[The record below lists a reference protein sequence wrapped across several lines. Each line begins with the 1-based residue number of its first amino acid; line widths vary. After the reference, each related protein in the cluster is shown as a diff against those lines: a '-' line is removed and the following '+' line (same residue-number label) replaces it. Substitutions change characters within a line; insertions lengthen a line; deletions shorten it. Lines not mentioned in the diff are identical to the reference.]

1 MIFLFWMFILLFT
14 GIILSSYER
23 TPRRRLH
30 RLETAN
36 LLLVIWQSLAL
47 INLLIWKGNSLIKL
61 IQIQTNTLRECI
73 LTTIDNISKGRR
85 LLQFKTNPSVKV
97 YSANLDLS
105 MLLLLIFLDFAIF
118 YYFIFNTDWASK
130 A

>member
-14 GIILSSYER
+14 AIILSSYER
-23 TPRRRLH
+23 TPRRRLY

-61 IQIQTNTLRECI
+61 IQIQTNTLSECI
-73 LTTIDNISKGRR
+73 LTPVDNISKGRR

-97 YSANLDLS
+97 YSANLDLN
-105 MLLLLIFLDFAIF
+105 MLLLLIFLDFAIL
-118 YYFIFNTDWASK
+118 YYFIFNTDWAFK